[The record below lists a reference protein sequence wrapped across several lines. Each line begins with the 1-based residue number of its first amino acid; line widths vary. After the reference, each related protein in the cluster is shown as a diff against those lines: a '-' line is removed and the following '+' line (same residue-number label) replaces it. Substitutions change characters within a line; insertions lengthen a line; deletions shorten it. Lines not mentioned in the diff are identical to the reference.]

1 MNRREFLGTAVGV
14 TGLALHAGAAQTEA
28 AAPSTPKP
36 WRAGLGLNGF
46 MSSEAEFHKTYPLW
60 EVLDFAVAQGFEGIE
75 LVEGWPQ
82 GGYPRAAEHE
92 RVASLRGL
100 YDRYALKVYTLQ
112 TGGPGAHSADA
123 DARAAWLADLD
134 DKIALAKQLGCDFI
148 GHWPGGGLE
157 GNKDIDAAI
166 TTLAHSYRE
175 AAKRCADAG
184 LYLSFEIEP
193 PFIFNTLEHL
203 TAILERADHPA
214 LKTNYDPSHFD
225 VMSGST
231 GKPEDMLRAVGV
243 EHIGHVH
250 LTDTD
255 GTQFGGTSRHLAAGE
270 GHCDLGRSMEL
281 LRSGGYTG
289 WVMIDAWKIE
299 DAYNAAAKGKALIDQ
314 YNR

>member
-1 MNRREFLGTAVGV
+1 MDRRTFLATAAGAA
-14 TGLALHAGAAQTEA
+14 GLALQAGAAA
-28 AAPSTPKP
+28 GDKAISTMPKS

-60 EVLDFAVAQGFEGIE
+60 EVLDFAVNQGFEGIE

-82 GGYPRAAEHE
+82 GGYPRAAERQ

-100 YDRYALKVYTLQ
+100 YDRYGLKLYTMQ

-123 DARAAWLADLD
+123 ATRAAWLADLD

-157 GNKDIDAAI
+157 GNENVDTAI
-166 TTLAHSYRE
+166 TTLASSYLE

-184 LYLSFEIEP
+184 LFLSFEIEP

-203 TAILERADHPA
+203 TAILERADHPS

-225 VMSGST
+225 LMSGST
-231 GKPEDMLRAVGV
+231 GKPEEMLRTLGV
-243 EHIGHVH
+243 AHIGHVH

-270 GHCDLGRSMEL
+270 GHCNLGRSMEQ
-281 LRSGGYTG
+281 LRTGGYTG

-299 DAYNAAAKGKALIDQ
+299 DAYNAATKGKALIDQ